1 MTVRLLPE
9 AIDDI
14 DAAYTWLFERA
25 PPSAERMRS
34 ELTRA
39 LGLLEA
45 SELGRVAMLTDGRSA
60 RRWPVGSLVIYY
72 RRRGDVLEVLRVFDA
87 RREPIER

>member
-14 DAAYTWLFERA
+14 EAAYTWLFERS
-25 PPSAERMRS
+25 PSAAERMRN
-34 ELTRA
+34 EVTRA
-39 LGLLEA
+39 LELLEA
-45 SELGRVAMLTDGRSA
+45 LDLGRVARLSDGREA
-60 RRWPVGSLVIYY
+60 RRWPMGTMIIYY
-72 RRRGDVLEVLRVFDA
+72 RRRGEVLEVLRVFDA

>member
-14 DAAYTWLFERA
+14 EAAYTWLFERSPLA
-25 PPSAERMRS
+25 AERMRDKV
-34 ELTRA
+34 TRA
-39 LGLLEA
+39 LELLEA
-45 SELGRVAMLTDGRSA
+45 LELGRVARLSDGREA
-60 RRWPVGSLVIYY
+60 RRWTVGTMIIYY
-72 RRRGDVLEVLRVFDA
+72 RRRGEVLEVLRVFDA